1 MPWEMLPPEVFVVVS
16 SLALCGVLLL
26 LTVLTQLQVDSRQR
40 VWRALRV
47 AVGSYLRPRG
57 RTGSDAAAVS
67 SVGKPPGKRA
77 RRTERRRQRRAVM
90 SGGTNDELNLR
101 RQAEPQT
108 SSQNSVHAE
117 TTAAKAR
124 ETLLHHVPTL
134 HSYITSLHYA
144 PTSCPYI
151 TFTRYCPLSKLYQI
165 LSCAQ

>member
-1 MPWEMLPPEVFVVVS
+1 MMPWEMLPPEVFVVVS

-26 LTVLTQLQVDSRQR
+26 LTVLTQLHLDSRQR

-47 AVGSYLRPRG
+47 AVGSYLRPGG

-117 TTAAKAR
+117 TTAARAR
-124 ETLLHHVPTL
+124 ETPSAPHSPDTALLV
-134 HSYITSLHYA
+134 
-144 PTSCPYI
+144 SC
-151 TFTRYCPLSKLYQI
+151 TRSSRALNKVACSSNFYSVVK
-165 LSCAQ
+165 A